1 VHVKIMCVHCKGE
14 CSHIYV
20 FQLSVYCCQLLDTI
34 GNMLLQQQRVAPS
47 ADNAASTADNVQ
59 VNFSV
64 YDNSKKAVEGSL
76 AKCLVFWPE

>member
-1 VHVKIMCVHCKGE
+1 
-14 CSHIYV
+14 
-20 FQLSVYCCQLLDTI
+20 
-34 GNMLLQQQRVAPS
+34 MLLQQQRVAPS